1 MVGQVWM
8 PLLYFKSYLIWLM
21 ENFGD
26 WEVCRLKKKK
36 QEKKLHSRVYNFAVV
51 F

>member
-1 MVGQVWM
+1 
-8 PLLYFKSYLIWLM
+8 M

-36 QEKKLHSRVYNFAVV
+36 NTQEKKLHSRVYNFAVV